1 MINYFL
7 VSFLAYSGLFIGM
20 SLAFIAKEEIKPGRK
35 YFVFLK
41 KILLSLIIVFLFALN
56 KLDYIIILLAL
67 AIVLVYFYK
76 LRVNKGFKEDF
87 LIYLIF
93 GAIFYLSY
101 KNTNLFVIESSL
113 MFLYG
118 FPTGTLLVDF
128 KSKWRSLFEI
138 LKNIGFL
145 IISSGLPFLFSNL

>member
-41 KILLSLIIVFLFALN
+41 KMVLSLVIVFLFVLH
-56 KLDYIIILLAL
+56 KLDYIIVLPAL

-76 LRVNKGFKEDF
+76 VRVNKGFNEDF
-87 LIYLIF
+87 LIYLIL
-93 GAIFYLSY
+93 GAIFYSSY

-128 KSKWRSLFEI
+128 KSKWRSVFEI
-138 LKNIGFL
+138 LKSVGFL
-145 IISSGLPFLFSNL
+145 FVSCGLPFLFSNL

>member
-1 MINYFL
+1 MINYFI
-7 VSFLAYSGLFIGM
+7 VSFLVYSGLFIGLI
-20 SLAFIAKEEIKPGRK
+20 LAFIAKEEIKPGRK

-41 KILLSLIIVFLFALN
+41 KMVLSLVIVFLFVLH
-56 KLDYIIILLAL
+56 KLDYIIVLPAL

-76 LRVNKGFKEDF
+76 VRVNKGFNEDF
-87 LIYLIF
+87 LIYLIL
-93 GAIFYLSY
+93 GAIFYSSY

-128 KSKWRSLFEI
+128 KSKWRSVFEI
-138 LKNIGFL
+138 LKSVGFL
-145 IISSGLPFLFSNL
+145 FVSCGLPFLFSNL